1 MLKIAV
7 IAHDGKKADMVAFIM
22 KRLNFFKNN
31 QIIATGTKAIPFTL
45 HLSLPRLA
53 SLAVVLLLVGVD
65 CCSYSAFNH
74 SIRTS
79 VDMFA
84 DEGTDKAVLEAARR
98 RAAEEDADA
107 EGPEDLLAQAA
118 DDVRKAKMIEA
129 GLKAME
135 GQAGGKVHGRDIALD
150 GSRKKDI
157 SEYRVPLR
165 GRYAGRTM
173 AEVDDD
179 YIEWALKSR
188 HIAGWQKGYF
198 AREKARRR
206 SLGGHPGRDRSVV
219 QAG

>member
-1 MLKIAV
+1 MFRPTKSRTLAMQIWGRATRPLPGVVDACENTPEARIAAIAASEKPWFKI
-7 IAHDGKKADMVAFIM
+7 
-22 KRLNFFKNN
+22 
-31 QIIATGTKAIPFTL
+31 
-45 HLSLPRLA
+45 
-53 SLAVVLLLVGVD
+53 VD
-65 CCSYSAFNH
+65 VTDSVSNH

-98 RAAEEDADA
+98 RAADEDADA

-118 DDVRKAKMIEA
+118 DDVRKAKLIEA

-135 GQAGGKVHGRDIALD
+135 GQAGGKVHGRDILLD